1 MPASFFLICAVLSRA
16 VCNQVSLFWE
26 AALRFINNFCL
37 LLLSVGQLW
46 HVGPVSRE
54 PCFCLLLLGGHV
66 RACRCM
72 ITCPPL
78 LCANDPKRVYPLLSP
93 RNKTHCFSPLYCN
106 LMWKLFS
113 TFGHWVDEQTVWPLY
128 CTVTHHWPQ
137 AFASIQYF
145 PLTWDYLIPVWSCW
159 CGPASLFTAQV
170 ICLLPW
176 CSFANPCCYVTCIS
190 LRWFSFYFAGGLSQI
205 LLHFFPDI
213 ILAKCSYC
221 KQSFTLVNFS
231 STCTLS

>member
-1 MPASFFLICAVLSRA
+1 MTQSVFTHCYHLETKPTVL
-16 VCNQVSLFWE
+16 V
-26 AALRFINNFCL
+26 
-37 LLLSVGQLW
+37 
-46 HVGPVSRE
+46 
-54 PCFCLLLLGGHV
+54 
-66 RACRCM
+66 
-72 ITCPPL
+72 
-78 LCANDPKRVYPLLSP
+78 LCTVILCESCSP
-93 RNKTHCFSPLYCN
+93 R
-106 LMWKLFS
+106 
-113 TFGHWVDEQTVWPLY
+113 FGHWVDEQTVWPLY